1 MASLSVSSCR
11 SSGEAAQMKK
21 RAWRWAGKPAMSQH
35 QNPDPPGTALLKESI
50 CQMCLHRGP
59 PGSTLLAGAPAG
71 ISPLTPSHTHS
82 PGWPPKVLPTVS
94 SDQPPA
100 YTHSIGSLIKQ
111 PPPESRGHAP
121 MLWTS
126 LSPPNG
132 PAGRGLCLHPTPS
145 HPSTCQTRQCKE
157 GWRALTV

>member
-1 MASLSVSSCR
+1 MASLSVSSCPR
-11 SSGEAAQMKK
+11 SGEAVQMKK

-35 QNPDPPGTALLKESI
+35 QSSDPPGTALLKESI
-50 CQMCLHRGP
+50 CQMCLRRGP

-71 ISPLTPSHTHS
+71 IGPLTPSHTHS

-94 SDQPPA
+94 GDQPPA
-100 YTHSIGSLIKQ
+100 CTRSIGSLIKQ

-126 LSPPNG
+126 LSAANG
-132 PAGRGLCLHPTPS
+132 PAGRSLCLHPTAS

>member
-1 MASLSVSSCR
+1 
-11 SSGEAAQMKK
+11 MKK

-35 QNPDPPGTALLKESI
+35 QSPDPPGTALLKESI
-50 CQMCLHRGP
+50 CQICLHRGP

-71 ISPLTPSHTHS
+71 ISPMTPSHTHS

-100 YTHSIGSLIKQ
+100 CTHSIGSLIKQ

-126 LSPPNG
+126 LSPANG
-132 PAGRGLCLHPTPS
+132 PAGRGLCLLPTPS

>member
-1 MASLSVSSCR
+1 MASLSVSSCL
-11 SSGEAAQMKK
+11 SSGEVAQMKK

-35 QNPDPPGTALLKESI
+35 QSLDPPGTALLKESI
-50 CQMCLHRGP
+50 CQICLHRGP

-71 ISPLTPSHTHS
+71 ISPQTLSHTHS

-100 YTHSIGSLIKQ
+100 CAHSIGSLIKQ
-111 PPPESRGHAP
+111 PPPESKGHAP
-121 MLWTS
+121 VLWTS

-132 PAGRGLCLHPTPS
+132 PVGRGLCLHPTPS
-145 HPSTCQTRQCKE
+145 HPSTCQTGQCKE
-157 GWRALTV
+157 GWRALSG